1 MSDGEGTSTQ
11 EQQVV
16 VEYKEGELEI
26 VEYDKS
32 EGSHM
37 LGESSEGGDDFKYMQ
52 VVDSSG
58 KNVVLD
64 LLNMTLIKC
73 ENGGDSYQLVSSS
86 SDCGDSET
94 VTCILSNDDGEEDQ
108 YMVMDGDNGSLV
120 YLESEIGEAEET
132 QPEEKPVEKQP
143 QKPQQPS
150 PQFILERAKALQ
162 ASKTIM
168 SNLQRRSRGGRR
180 RRGALPPPHEL
191 LALPQFRLYL
201 YSCKLC
207 PFKCNAVR
215 ELSAHKAAEH
225 TGGGKWKAGGRSGSI
240 ALQCPRCPF
249 RGNTHLQLSKH
260 MLEEHHKNKKKDDQ
274 DYVIFGNKVYLSS
287 AEVEAADVL
296 VCGAC
301 GFESS
306 SKLEFKKHIEEEHDA
321 TAC

>member
-1 MSDGEGTSTQ
+1 MSEGEGTSSQ
-11 EQQVV
+11 EPQVV
-16 VEYKEGELEI
+16 VEYKEGQLEI
-26 VEYDKS
+26 VKYDKN
-32 EGSHM
+32 EESHI
-37 LGESSEGGDDFKYMQ
+37 LGESSDGSDELKYMQ

-73 ENGGDSYQLVSSS
+73 EDGGDSYRLVSSS
-86 SDCGDSET
+86 SDCGDTET

-108 YMVMDGDNGSLV
+108 QYMVMGGENGPLV
-120 YLESEIGEAEET
+120 YLESEIAEEA
-132 QPEEKPVEKQP
+132 QPEQKPVETKP
-143 QKPQQPS
+143 QKQQQPS
-150 PQFILERAKALQ
+150 PQWILERAKALQ

-168 SNLQRRSRGGRR
+168 SSLQRRARGARR

-191 LALPQFRLYL
+191 LASPQFRLYL

-225 TGGGKWKAGGRSGSI
+225 TGEGKWRSGGRSGSI

-249 RGNTHLQLSKH
+249 RGNTHMQLSKH
-260 MLEEHHKNKKKDDQ
+260 VLEAHHKNKEKDEQ